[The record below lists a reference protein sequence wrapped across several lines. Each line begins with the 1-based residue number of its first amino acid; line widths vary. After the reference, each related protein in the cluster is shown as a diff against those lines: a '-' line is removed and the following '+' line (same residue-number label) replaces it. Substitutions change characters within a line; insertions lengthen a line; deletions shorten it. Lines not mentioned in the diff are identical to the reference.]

1 MATLTIEHPERIW
14 QLRLVMLL
22 LVIAG
27 CGAVWFVLRWKTA
40 EPVLSTD
47 SPKTNVIETKQ

>member
-1 MATLTIEHPERIW
+1 MATLMIEHPERIW

-27 CGAVWFVLRWKTA
+27 CGAVWFVLQWKTA
-40 EPVLSTD
+40 EPTPGTD

>member
-27 CGAVWFVLRWKTA
+27 CGAVWFVLQWKTA
-40 EPVLSTD
+40 EPTLGTD

>member
-27 CGAVWFVLRWKTA
+27 SAAVWFVLQWKTA
-40 EPVLSTD
+40 EPVAGSGEKV
-47 SPKTNVIETKQ
+47 SRFNFGQN